1 MPNSG
6 CHQDKSPMNCES
18 CKRRHEK
25 CDKSLPQWY
34 AFPRSPVHGAESVN
48 QCSRSCSKRS
58 VSCKYTITAEI
69 EEGPKYWRPIRPKL
83 NYLPLNKL
91 IDIITKLYE
100 SLEQRGMRDYTI
112 WAQKL
117 PLFYSMAGSDN
128 LVMSSLLTL
137 SASLLATIEPKVG
150 IKQTYFYFRQT
161 AVEQLRIA
169 SSKLCRENYDKVLA
183 ATMLLL
189 WADSERSSWIAL
201 WTGLKSVF
209 YSMPQEWRYE
219 SELAKFLETEQYLQT
234 LDSSS
239 IVSCQF
245 NNKNLSGL
253 ADTITVLRH
262 IQRQLVHIKKH
273 YIQVNKLVDFLDKF
287 LGDIGSLSPDQA
299 FQRVHILRQWLFW
312 LPPVMLRDGVDDN
325 LGLAVLAQFFAVG
338 LNLYCLFPELGC
350 HDLGPLAVGPIKE
363 IDRTVRARNMAKPH
377 DPDVQLAMYLMGMP
391 QSIATKYQDR
401 LIADE
406 SAVGL

>member
-6 CHQDKSPMNCES
+6 CHQNESYMNCRP
-18 CKRRHEK
+18 CKRHHEK
-25 CDKSLPQWY
+25 CDKSLPQCG
-34 AFPRSPVHGAESVN
+34 R
-48 QCSRSCSKRS
+48 CIKRS
-58 VSCKYTITAEI
+58 VSCNYPNTAEI
-69 EEGPKYWRPIRPKL
+69 EKGPKYWRPIRPKP

-91 IDIITKLYE
+91 IDLITKLYE
-100 SLEQRGMRDYTI
+100 SLEQRGMRNYTI

-137 SASLLATIEPKVG
+137 STSLLATIEPKVET
-150 IKQTYFYFRQT
+150 KQTVFYFRQT
-161 AVEQLRIA
+161 AIEQLRIA
-169 SSKLCRENYDKVLA
+169 SSKLSTENYDSVLA
-183 ATMLLL
+183 ATILLL
-189 WADSERSSWIAL
+189 WADSERPSWIVL

-209 YSMPQEWRYE
+209 YSMPQEWRHK

-273 YIQVNKLVDFLDKF
+273 YNQVNKLVDFLDKF